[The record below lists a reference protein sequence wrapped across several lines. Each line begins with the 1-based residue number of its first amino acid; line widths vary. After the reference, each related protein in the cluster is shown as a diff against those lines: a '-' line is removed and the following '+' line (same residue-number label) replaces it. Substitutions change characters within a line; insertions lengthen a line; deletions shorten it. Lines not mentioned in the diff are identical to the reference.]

1 METGT
6 TSVAEKKMDAIA
18 EGDSGEDN

>member
-1 METGT
+1 METGK

-18 EGDSGEDN
+18 EGDSEEDN